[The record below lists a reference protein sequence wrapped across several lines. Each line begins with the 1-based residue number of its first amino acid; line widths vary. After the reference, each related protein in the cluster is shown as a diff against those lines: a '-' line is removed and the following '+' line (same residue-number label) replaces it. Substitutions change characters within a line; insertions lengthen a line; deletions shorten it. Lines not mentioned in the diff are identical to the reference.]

1 MPVILVPSDV
11 GGDIG
16 VDNIQRSIFQ
26 SLSLTPGEYSVYAA
40 QVQNRFSDQACM
52 AVEEYGIP
60 FQLAKRLEGRIA
72 GDGNLDVTL
81 RKLKDLR
88 IHLADPFERELL
100 AEAQRFL

>member
-60 FQLAKRLEGRIA
+60 FQLAKRITESAPRRNQL
-72 GDGNLDVTL
+72 NYL
-81 RKLKDLR
+81 
-88 IHLADPFERELL
+88 HLART
-100 AEAQRFL
+100 ARRTWSHAT